1 MYDARMLLA
10 RCRPQKAVPS
20 TWAHLMT
27 ASSITPFRLGEVLRD
42 SHAGTPALVS
52 INPADGSIAGQVVR
66 ATPADVEVA
75 VAVAWDAY
83 RQQPWR
89 KLRPDQRAST
99 LYEIG
104 LRLKAE
110 REPLARLQMRDS
122 GKPWKEC
129 LNMVDAAAG
138 HFRYYAAVCETWQ
151 NEVTSPRGD
160 YFSMA
165 LAEPFGVVAC
175 ITPWN
180 SPIMNEAQKV
190 APALAVGNA
199 VILKPS
205 EETPQLALELAR
217 IADQA
222 GLPRGLLTVLPGLG
236 EDVGAALV
244 KHPGVRMV
252 SFTGGTDTGRAI
264 AAIAGQRLIPVGL
277 ELGGKSP
284 HIVFEDADLDRA
296 IAGVMSGIFGS
307 AGQSCVAGSRLF
319 VHKRLYKRFL
329 DTLVE
334 RTREVRVRLPDD
346 PEVQVGPLVSPGH
359 RDRVARYVDI
369 ARNEGG
375 TVRVG
380 GERPQDARLDQGCF
394 YLPTVIDGLSNQA
407 RAVREEIF
415 GPVLVALPF
424 DNDDDVI
431 AQANDSVYGLAAGM
445 WTGDYARAWR
455 VARELEAGSV
465 WINTYKQS
473 HIATPFGGF
482 KESGIG
488 REKGLH
494 GLRLYSQV
502 KSIFFG
508 MHAQALTLG

>member
-1 MYDARMLLA
+1 MDA
-10 RCRPQKAVPS
+10 QHSK
-20 TWAHLMT
+20 
-27 ASSITPFRLGEVLRD
+27 PFRLGANWRTGLGGSDVI
-42 SHAGTPALVS
+42 TS
-52 INPADGSIAGQVVR
+52 INPADGSVAGVVTR
-66 ATPADVEVA
+66 ALPKDVDEA
-75 VAVAWDAY
+75 VAIAWDAF
-83 RQQPWR
+83 RTKPWR
-89 KLRPDQRAST
+89 KLRLDQRATT

-104 LRLKAE
+104 RRLAAE
-110 REPLARLQMRDS
+110 REPLARLQMADS

-129 LNMVDAAAG
+129 LNMVDMAAG

-151 NEVTSPRGD
+151 NEMTPARGE

-180 SPIMNEAQKV
+180 SPIMNEAQKA
-190 APALAVGNA
+190 APALAAGNA
-199 VILKPS
+199 VLIKPS
-205 EETPQLALELAR
+205 EETPQLAIELAR
-217 IADQA
+217 ICTEA
-222 GLPRGLLTVLPGLG
+222 GLPEGLLTVLPGYG

-244 KHPGVRMV
+244 KHSGVRMV
-252 SFTGGTDTGRAI
+252 SFTGGTETGRAI

-284 HIVFEDADLDRA
+284 HIVFDDADFDKA
-296 IAGVMSGIFGS
+296 VAGVMSGIFGS

-319 VHKRLYKRFL
+319 VQKSIYERFMAE
-329 DTLVE
+329 LVA
-334 RTREVRVRLPDD
+334 RTAKVRVGLPDD
-346 PEVQVGPLVSPGH
+346 AQTQVGPVISKAH
-359 RDRVARYVDI
+359 RDKIAAYVDL
-369 ARNEGG
+369 ARQEGG
-375 TVRVG
+375 RVLVG
-380 GERPQDARLDQGCF
+380 GEIPDTAALKNGWF
-394 YLPTVIDGLSNQA
+394 YQPTVIDGLSNRA
-407 RAVREEIF
+407 RVCQEEIF

-424 DNDDDVI
+424 EDEDDVI
-431 AQANDSVYGLAAGM
+431 AQGNDTVFGLAAGM

-482 KESGIG
+482 KDSGIG

-502 KSIFFG
+502 KSVYWG
-508 MHAQALTLG
+508 LHDKPMGLG